1 MSCRPCPNRQAE
13 GGLEVGISVG
23 VPPSAEMHKCSVSLF
38 RRIPRP
44 GSARPAPPRVRRQE
58 SVEALTT
65 DRWGPR
71 QPRRCLGTG
80 SWGGASPARGWGV
93 AGGGGTQ
100 AEAEAQHLG
109 GPDL

>member
-1 MSCRPCPNRQAE
+1 MSCRPCPKRQAE

-23 VPPSAEMHKCSVSLF
+23 VPPSAETPKCSVSLF
-38 RRIPRP
+38 RRLPRP

-65 DRWGPR
+65 DRWAP
-71 QPRRCLGTG
+71 G
-80 SWGGASPARGWGV
+80 SHAAVSAPGVGQGLPQHGGGGG